1 MQLREALASN
11 FNVTNLVLKATYV
24 LLIALVFELLAFL
37 ALRRIDRWVAPTLS
51 NDAGRDHGWRV
62 RRRAILRQTPRTLA
76 RTLVYGIAIIL
87 VFEVFGVPVLPLS
100 LSVGALTAIIGAAL
114 LPILRDI
121 AQGYTLLAEDAVAV
135 GDVIQVGTVSGTV
148 ERFTLRALT
157 LRDRDGKTTF
167 LANRDLREISV
178 LSRKT
183 EDVAPAAPAKKGHKP
198 APQNASKPG
207 TVAFDPLNDN

>member
-1 MQLREALASN
+1 MPLREALTTN

-24 LLIALVFELLAFL
+24 LLIALVFEFIAFL

-76 RTLVYGIAIIL
+76 RTMVYGVAMIL

-100 LSVGALTAIIGAAL
+100 LSVGALVAIIGAAL
-114 LPILRDI
+114 LPVLRDM

-135 GDVIQVGTVSGTV
+135 GDVVQVGDVSGTV

-157 LRDRDGKTTF
+157 LRSDDGKTIF
-167 LANRDLREISV
+167 LANRDLREISII
-178 LSRKT
+178 SRKT
-183 EDVAPAAPAKKGHKP
+183 EEVAPVSSPQKGQKP
-198 APQNASKPG
+198 APKKASAPG
-207 TVAFDPLNDN
+207 AVAFDPLNE